1 MNPEQSNEKTEMNE
15 LFITLKKRTH
25 HLMFGLTI
33 IALAS
38 LLTWWFFFI
47 RDSIHLQQ
55 SIRVENLELKLDY
68 YALSLGLEESVPPPV
83 GVFERDDRFEV
94 GICEAFG
101 QGEGQRLF
109 PLWPDLCIRVRP
121 EVFESIEEESKSLN
135 FMLIGESGLLV
146 LIILITSI
154 FLYRFIQLERRTT
167 REIQKFWERSAHEIK
182 TPITGIKAFLQNLKS
197 QTYTLEELT
206 PYVSMALT
214 QVERQEQ
221 LAENLLSG
229 YKLDAKRR
237 GERLGDVE
245 LGLFLREYFE
255 RSALHLTDDVFH
267 LDFKKEDFFHVRADA
282 YGLRVI
288 LDNIVD
294 NAMKY
299 CSPGLEL
306 KIELRKEKNRAVV
319 VLTDNGP
326 GFSPEHRHN
335 IFSAYRHLGSELP
348 AGKRGTGIGLYISS
362 QLARSMD
369 GDLKAES
376 EGKGQGSQ
384 FLLYLNLTKA

>member
-1 MNPEQSNEKTEMNE
+1 MKKHAHQLT
-15 LFITLKKRTH
+15 FGITIL
-25 HLMFGLTI
+25 
-33 IALAS
+33 ALAA
-38 LLTWWFFFI
+38 LLTWWSFFI
-47 RDSIHLQQ
+47 RN
-55 SIRVENLELKLDY
+55 SIRLQRSTQVENLELKLDY
-68 YALSLGLEESVPPPV
+68 FALRLGMEEELSPNV
-83 GVFERDDRFEV
+83 GVLDRDDRFEI
-94 GICEAFG
+94 GTCAEY
-101 QGEGQRLF
+101 GEDGVRHLF
-109 PLWPDLCIRVRP
+109 PHWPDLCIRVRS
-121 EVFESIEEESKSLN
+121 EVFETIEEESKSLN
-135 FMLIGESGLLV
+135 VMLIGESSLLV

-197 QTYTLEELT
+197 QTYTLEELA
-206 PYVSMALT
+206 PYVDMALT

-229 YKLDAKRR
+229 YKLDSKRR
-237 GERLGDVE
+237 EKRLGDVE
-245 LGLFLREYFE
+245 LGAFLREYFE
-255 RSALHLTDDVFH
+255 RSALHLTDDVVH
-267 LDFKKEDFFHVRADA
+267 LDFKKEDYFHVHADV

-306 KIELRKEKNRAVV
+306 KIELRREKNRAVV

-335 IFSAYRHLGSELP
+335 IFRAYKHLGSELP
-348 AGKRGTGIGLYISS
+348 EGKRGTGIGLYISS
-362 QLARSMD
+362 QLALSM
-369 GDLKAES
+369 GGELKAES
-376 EGKGQGSQ
+376 EGKRQGSQ

>member
-1 MNPEQSNEKTEMNE
+1 MNKLINTM
-15 LFITLKKRTH
+15 KKHAH
-25 HLMFGLTI
+25 HLMFGITI
-33 IALAS
+33 LALAA
-38 LLTWWFFFI
+38 LLAWWSVFI
-47 RDSIHLQQ
+47 RDSIHIQRSTQ
-55 SIRVENLELKLDY
+55 VENLELRLDY
-68 YALSLGLEESVPPPV
+68 YALSLGMEEALSPAV
-83 GVFERDDRFEV
+83 GVLERDDRFEV
-94 GICEAFG
+94 GACAEY
-101 QGEGQRLF
+101 GEDGVRRLI
-109 PLWPDLCIRVRP
+109 PHWPDFCIRVRP
-121 EVFESIEEESKSLN
+121 EVLETIEKESKSLN

-197 QTYTLEELT
+197 QTYSLEELA

-214 QVERQEQ
+214 QVEKQEQ

-229 YKLDAKRR
+229 YRLDSKKQ
-237 GERLGDVE
+237 GERLGDVK

-267 LDFKKEDFFHVRADA
+267 LDFKEEDSFHVRADA

-299 CSPGLEL
+299 CSPGLVL
-306 KIELRKEKNRAVV
+306 KVELRKEKNRVVV

-326 GFSPEHRHN
+326 GFSPEHRDN
-335 IFSAYRHLGSELP
+335 IFSAYKHLGSELP

-362 QLARSMD
+362 QLALSM
-369 GDLKAES
+369 GGELRAES
-376 EGKGQGSQ
+376 EGKGQGAQ

>member
-1 MNPEQSNEKTEMNE
+1 MNKLIKTM
-15 LFITLKKRTH
+15 KKHAH
-25 HLMFGLTI
+25 HWMFGITI
-33 IALAS
+33 LALAA
-38 LLTWWFFFI
+38 LLAWWSVFI
-47 RDSIHLQQ
+47 RDSIHAQRSTQ
-55 SIRVENLELKLDY
+55 VENLELKLDY
-68 YALSLGLEESVPPPV
+68 YALTLGMEEALSPAV
-83 GVFERDDRFEV
+83 GVLERDDRFEV
-94 GICEAFG
+94 GTCAEY
-101 QGEGQRLF
+101 GESGVRRLF
-109 PLWPDLCIRVRP
+109 PHWPDLCIRVRS
-121 EVFESIEEESKSLN
+121 EVYETIEEESKSLN

-146 LIILITSI
+146 LIILITSF
-154 FLYRFIQLERRTT
+154 FLYRFIRLERRTT

-197 QTYTLEELT
+197 QTYTLEELA

-267 LDFKKEDFFHVRADA
+267 LDFKEEDSFHVHADA

-306 KIELRKEKNRAVV
+306 KVEIRKEKKRAVV

-335 IFSAYRHLGSELP
+335 IFSAYKHLESELP

-362 QLARSMD
+362 QLALSM
-369 GDLKAES
+369 GGELKAES
-376 EGKGQGSQ
+376 EGKGQGAQ
-384 FLLYLNLTKA
+384 FLLYLKLAKA